1 MVITHTERP
10 ARATDGP
17 RGTARRTGKTA
28 IVLLHS
34 GAGDEHEVL
43 PLLADL
49 DPEAQH
55 LGLLP
60 FGPLQLPPGGRHW
73 YVIERE
79 ASPDP
84 GTFLPTLDALSA
96 WLDETLAAHGVEASR
111 AVLGGFSQGAAMA
124 YSVGL
129 APGRPSPAAIIAFS
143 GYIPRVEGFDLALD
157 GRAGVPVSVSHGS
170 LDPRVAADFGRE
182 ARVRLERAGLAVR
195 YREDPSGHEI
205 TPGALAQ
212 ARAVI
217 AEALA

>member
-1 MVITHTERP
+1 M
-10 ARATDGP
+10 
-17 RGTARRTGKTA
+17 
-28 IVLLHS
+28 
-34 GAGDEHEVL
+34 
-43 PLLADL
+43 
-49 DPEAQH
+49 
-55 LGLLP
+55 P

-73 YVIERE
+73 FVK
-79 ASPDP
+79 
-84 GTFLPTLDALSA
+84 
-96 WLDETLAAHGVEASR
+96 TLAVHGVEASR
-111 AVLGGFSQGAAMA
+111 AVLGGFSQGAVMA

-143 GYIPRVEGFDLALD
+143 GYIPRVEGFDLALE

-170 LDPRVAADFGRE
+170 LDPTVAAAFERE

-205 TPGALAQ
+205 TPGAPAQ